1 MNVNL
6 SIMGALEI
14 REELHEFIEIGD
26 KQFLALLHKTAKEY
40 IERKKQDRLIG
51 EAEADIKAGRL
62 HSQSEV
68 QKMIEGW
75 TK

>member
-26 KQFLALLHKTAKEY
+26 KQFLAMLHKTAKEY
-40 IERKKQDRLIG
+40 IERKKQDRLIA
-51 EAEADIKAGRL
+51 EAEADIEAGRTYSL
-62 HSQSEV
+62 KEA
-68 QKMIEGW
+68 KKLIDNWEY
-75 TK
+75 

>member
-26 KQFLALLHKTAKEY
+26 KQFLAMLHKTAKEY
-40 IERKKQDRLIG
+40 IERKKQDRLIA

-68 QKMIEGW
+68 QKMIEDW